1 MWILKFLP
9 NWIFSLMFFLGIAG
23 YLVTKTIK
31 ILPQAKLI
39 QYASIGLVF
48 FSTYMSGAIS
58 DNDTWLK
65 KVAELEKKVLVLE
78 AEAAKVNT
86 DIVRT
91 LANKK
96 EQRIDTKQQLI
107 QYIDREVIKYDET
120 CKIPKEVVDTLNK
133 AAK

>member
-23 YLVTKTIK
+23 YLVTKTVK
-31 ILPQAKLI
+31 VLPQAKLI

-48 FSTYMSGAIS
+48 FGTYMSGAVS
-58 DNDTWLK
+58 DNEAWLK
-65 KVAELEKKVLVLE
+65 RVAELEKKVLVLQ

-86 DIVRT
+86 EVVSDLDT
-91 LANKK
+91 KK
-96 EQRIDTKQQLI
+96 EQRIETKHQLI

-120 CKIPKEVVDTLNK
+120 CKVPKEVVDTLNK

>member
-9 NWIFSLMFFLGIAG
+9 SWIFSLMFFLGIMG
-23 YLVTKTIK
+23 YLVTKTVK

-48 FSTYMSGAIS
+48 FGTYMSGAIS
-58 DNDTWLK
+58 DNDAWLK

-86 DIVRT
+86 DVVRDIAT
-91 LANKK
+91 KK
-96 EQRIDTKQQLI
+96 EQRIETKQQLI
-107 QYIDREVIKYDET
+107 QYIDREVVKYDET
-120 CKIPKEVVDTLNK
+120 CKVPKEVVDALNK